1 MIEVNIDGKKI
12 KVEEGETILSAAEAL
27 GIKIPTLCAHS
38 AVRPMKA
45 CRVCGVEVIRGD
57 KTNILTACNFKI
69 KEPLSVKTKSDEAL
83 GRRKE
88 VISEFLKSSPG
99 AEPVVEM
106 ANDVG
111 LNAKVKDGGERCIR
125 CGLCVRAC
133 KELIGKEALT
143 YEKDKTGTPYQTV
156 NDNCIGCGTCA
167 IICPTGAITVE
178 DKKDTRVFLD
188 GKKTFKLVRCKVC
201 GEVITTEDHLNYLK
215 EKKKLPDGIYEECT
229 QCKRASY
236 SKKVASGESV
246 SLST

>member
-12 KVEEGETILSAAEAL
+12 KVEEGSTILSAAEAL

-45 CRVCGVEVIRGD
+45 CRVCSVEVTRGD
-57 KTNILTACNFKI
+57 KTNLLTACNFKI
-69 KEPLSVKTKSDEAL
+69 KEPLSVKTRSEEAL

-88 VISEFLKSSPG
+88 VISEFLKSAPG
-99 AEPVVEM
+99 AELIVEM
-106 ANDVG
+106 AKDVG
-111 LNAKVKDGGERCIR
+111 LDAKVKGDGKRCIR

-143 YEKDKTGTPYQTV
+143 YEKDQEGTPYQTV

-167 IICPTGAITVE
+167 IICPTGAIKVE
-178 DKKDTRVFLD
+178 DKKDTRVFPQ
-188 GKKTFKLVRCKVC
+188 GKKTFKLIRCKVC
-201 GEVITTEDHLNYLK
+201 GGVITTEDHLNYLK
-215 EKKKLPDGIYEECT
+215 EKKELPDGIYEECT

-236 SKKVASGESV
+236 AKKVASGQSV
-246 SLST
+246 ALSI